1 LLLIVVWVV
10 SGLTVTNAALS
21 WAAGQSLMAVG
32 VTIFCVRIAGIGRPD
47 LWLLR
52 ETLRFGSRAWLG
64 TMARFLNFRVD
75 QLLMGFLS
83 TEAALGIYAVAVNGS
98 EILLYLPSAIG
109 LVLTPVIA
117 RATAESRLETT
128 LWTFRAVTLLT
139 TLSLV
144 VAAILGP
151 FLLPL
156 AFGSAYQGAVVP
168 FLWLLPGALGYTAMS
183 AFSSA
188 LIASSAPGRSSLGPT
203 VALVVGIVLDV
214 LLIPPLGAD
223 GAAIAASGAF
233 LIGGVVSLLSYRG
246 LHDFR
251 LVALVPRREDVN
263 RLGGIARAATEG
275 GGHIS

>member
-1 LLLIVVWVV
+1 
-10 SGLTVTNAALS
+10 
-21 WAAGQSLMAVG
+21 
-32 VTIFCVRIAGIGRPD
+32 
-47 LWLLR
+47 
-52 ETLRFGSRAWLG
+52 
-64 TMARFLNFRVD
+64 MARFLNFRVD

-117 RATAESRLETT
+117 RATAESRVETT

-139 TLSLV
+139 TLALV

-156 AFGSAYQGAVVP
+156 AFGSAYKGAVVP

-233 LIGGVVSLLSYRG
+233 LLGGVVSLLSYRG

-251 LVALVPRREDVN
+251 LVALVPKREDVN

-275 GGHIS
+275 GGNI